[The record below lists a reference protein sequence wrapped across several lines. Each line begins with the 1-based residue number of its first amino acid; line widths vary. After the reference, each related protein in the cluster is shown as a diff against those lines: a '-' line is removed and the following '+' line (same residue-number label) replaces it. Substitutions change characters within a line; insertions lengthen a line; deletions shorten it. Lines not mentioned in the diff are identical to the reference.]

1 MKTLAELEQENAKIQ
16 GELSQIRQQLLEK
29 ESALEQQEMV
39 IDQKNVTIDQKDAF
53 IDQLK
58 EALILARNRKFAATT
73 ESLRSLQSELFNES
87 EDSAD
92 ASELES
98 DSNLQDA
105 DSDTITVPA
114 HQRKRGGR
122 KPLPEEL
129 PRIEMIHDLADDEK
143 VCPHG
148 HELKH
153 ISDKISEQLD
163 IIPMQMQVIQHR
175 RKQYACPCCEGYL
188 RTASKPKQPIE
199 KSRASA
205 GLLAYIAVSKYA
217 DSLPLYRQSTIL
229 SRFGIEMDRTTLANW
244 MIRCGQLVQ
253 PLINRIEDRL
263 LTAPYLHV
271 DETTVQVL
279 HEVGKSAQSTSYMW
293 VRSGTPPDG
302 ALLDTG
308 PPGKRLILFEYDPGR
323 GGAIPKRLFADYKG
337 AIMVDGYP
345 GYNAVCLEQSIVR
358 LGCWA
363 HARRKFAEASKIA
376 KKKKNTRAEYALKQ
390 IARLYQLEKQIG
402 NAAPAE
408 IGSGAIADYRYQQ
421 RQEKALPILEKLKIW
436 LDQAQP
442 EVAPKTA
449 LGKALFYLQHQ
460 WPRLIRYL
468 DDGRYPIDNNPV
480 ENAIRPF
487 AVGRKNWL
495 FSTSVQ
501 GAKAS
506 ANLYS
511 LIETAKANGV
521 EPYAYLKCVFAALP
535 NITNYDDVDRLL
547 PGAVND
553 ERSEQ

>member
-1 MKTLAELEQENAKIQ
+1 MKTRAELEQENAKIQ

-29 ESALEQQEMV
+29 ESALEQQEVV
-39 IDQKNVTIDQKDAF
+39 IDQKNVTIGQKDAF

-73 ESLRSLQSELFNES
+73 ESLRSLQSEIFNES

-92 ASELES
+92 AFEAAS
-98 DSNLQDA
+98 DSSLQDI
-105 DSDTITVPA
+105 DTIVVHT

-129 PRIEMIHDLADDEK
+129 PRIEVIHDLTDDEK

-148 HELKH
+148 HGLKH
-153 ISDKISEQLD
+153 IGDKVSEQLD
-163 IIPMQMQVIQHR
+163 VIPMQIQVIQHR
-175 RKQYACPCCEGYL
+175 RKQYTCPCCEGYL
-188 RTASKPKQPIE
+188 KTASKPKQPIE
-199 KSRASA
+199 KSQASA

-253 PLINRIEDRL
+253 PLINRIEERL
-263 LTAPYLHV
+263 HTAPYLHV

-279 HEVGKSAQSTSYMW
+279 NEAGKPAQSTSYMW
-293 VRSGTPPDG
+293 VRSGTPPGG
-302 ALLDTG
+302 APSDTG
-308 PPGKRLILFEYDPGR
+308 PLGRRLILFDYDPSRSGTV
-323 GGAIPKRLFADYKG
+323 PQRLLADYDG
-337 AIMVDGYP
+337 AIMVDGYG
-345 GYNAVCLEQSIVR
+345 GYDAVCREQRIVR

-363 HARRKFAEASKIA
+363 HARRKFVEASKIA
-376 KKKKNTRAEYALKQ
+376 KKKKNTRADYALKQ

-402 NAAPAE
+402 NDAPSE

-421 RQEKALPILEKLKIW
+421 RQEKALPILEKLKAW
-436 LDQAQP
+436 LDQAQT

-449 LGKALFYLQHQ
+449 LGKALYYLQHQ

-495 FSTSVQ
+495 FSTSVR

-511 LIETAKANGV
+511 LIETAKASGV
-521 EPYAYLKCVFAALP
+521 EPYAYLKHVFAALP
-535 NITNYDDVDRLL
+535 NITDYDGVDRLL
-547 PGAVND
+547 PDIVND
-553 ERSEQ
+553 